1 MWGNTGTFSAIYPE
15 TAVIGLR
22 FLEKR
27 VSEAIFFL
35 YALYRLM
42 HVVTEKGWSIPAGF
56 IHIPFDEQ
64 QASSGNAAR
73 PFMPLSMMAKGIE
86 ICLRV
91 ILEK

>member
-1 MWGNTGTFSAIYPE
+1 M
-15 TAVIGLR
+15 
-22 FLEKR
+22 
-27 VSEAIFFL
+27 
-35 YALYRLM
+35 
-42 HVVTEKGWSIPAGF
+42 VTEKGWSIPAGF